1 MAEDDLQ
8 RSKYCEVPHSP
19 PLEEPGVAIALAGGA
34 PGPFQ
39 PGEPIV
45 LHGACGATGA
55 VLHRTRGRALS
66 AVLLVLVRRDKPAGQ
81 MRAVLDVSSLAP
93 QPPRPELTDEAR
105 DALLELSYF
114 NLDLGD
120 FFRLPA
126 EPARYWVMAALADW
140 VSDRL
145 PFEIAAPENGS

>member
-1 MAEDDLQ
+1 MSEDDLQ
-8 RSKYCEVPHSP
+8 RSRFCEVPDSP

-34 PGPFQ
+34 PGPFE
-39 PGEPIV
+39 PGKPIV

-55 VLHRTRGRALS
+55 VLHRTRGRALA
-66 AVLLVLVRRDKPAGQ
+66 AVLLVLVRRDKPVGR
-81 MRAVLDVSSLAP
+81 MRPVLDVSSLAP
-93 QPPRPELTDEAR
+93 RPPRPEPTDEAR

-114 NLDLGD
+114 NLDLAD

-126 EPARYWVMAALADW
+126 EPGRYWVMAALADW